1 MPFVTAKIWLAGI
14 THFPADNSFQPQ
26 ECRVHGD
33 PFILHVFETTGV
45 VGSGLLSAAGSFF
58 GGKSAAKSQ
67 ADANAQ
73 NLALQRETNAQ
84 NRAMYDESRGSTGSA
99 TVTLTA
105 TDGSQILTAGGFTGD
120 GSILLTAGSGA
131 GVAIHSTGAGP
142 QALQAAGNI
151 TLTGGGTS
159 GGTEAAS
166 VLVRQ
171 SGDGGQ
177 SLEARGSIVLTGG
190 IGGDGTVLV
199 HNSGSGT
206 QRIGDPFRCC
216 TLYATDTVTLQGGS
230 GAGSSVELRSTGGQQ
245 LVEPFA
251 VLNVYGGTG
260 SGAHARIASTS
271 ASNQVIGGPSYF
283 CCNIDP
289 VDTIA
294 IAAGSGTN
302 AFAEITA
309 TGGQRVTSASSLAMT
324 GSAATGGQGRVPA
337 RRSHSFLLPPARP

>member
-1 MPFVTAKIWLAGI
+1 
-14 THFPADNSFQPQ
+14 
-26 ECRVHGD
+26 
-33 PFILHVFETTGV
+33 
-45 VGSGLLSAAGSFF
+45 
-58 GGKSAAKSQ
+58 
-67 ADANAQ
+67 
-73 NLALQRETNAQ
+73 
-84 NRAMYDESRGSTGSA
+84 
-99 TVTLTA
+99 VTLTS
-105 TDGSQILTAGGFTGD
+105 TDGSQILTAGGSTGA

-131 GVAIHSTGAGP
+131 GVAIHSTGAG
-142 QALQAAGNI
+142 QQVLQAPGNI
-151 TLTGGGTS
+151 TLTGGGTA

-171 SGDGGQ
+171 SGNAGQ

-199 HNSGSGT
+199 HNSGSGAQT
-206 QRIGDPFRCC
+206 IGDPYRCC

-245 LVEPFA
+245 LVQPFV

-271 ASNQVIGGPSYF
+271 ASNQVIGGPSF
-283 CCNIDP
+283 TSCCNIDP

-309 TGGQRVTSASSLAMT
+309 TGAQRITSNFSLALT
-324 GSAATGGQGRVPA
+324 GSAATGGHALIRGTGQDIRTFATSLAAGTGSGADAQRFRRGIDDRIGQPA
-337 RRSHSFLLPPARP
+337 GGVHDRDGAVILAEHLVHAAGLEA